1 MSELPE
7 FVLNRVFDA
16 PQEMVWRTWTD
27 PELLAR
33 WYGPGVETIIHK
45 FDLEP
50 GGLWLGEMKWGD
62 KSMLSKVVFQEVSPT
77 EKLTWLHSSCDA
89 EWNVISNP
97 MMPDWP
103 QTILTIV
110 TLEQR
115 GQKTHLRLTW
125 IPHEASEAEIACFS
139 GSVENMGKGWGS
151 GFAII
156 DEILVELQA
165 G

>member
-1 MSELPE
+1 MNCPNLSSTGSLMHRRKWSGGPGPT
-7 FVLNRVFDA
+7 LNCWPAGTGR
-16 PQEMVWRTWTD
+16 
-27 PELLAR
+27 
-33 WYGPGVETIIHK
+33 GVETIIHK